1 MMTLPARLL
10 VFLEDLL
17 CDVTGVLL
25 LLKDMEEEMD
35 MVEAVRKD
43 RELLRV
49 MASLKGRVFLMKMP
63 LVSF

>member
-17 CDVTGVLL
+17 CDVTGVL